1 MMFWKA
7 ALVAMAT
14 SLLGASLA
22 EARPRSGAAAGEAV
36 AIMVRGHRV
45 ETIRSPVTG
54 ELLYRVPRRFVVGR
68 AAPRFVARSLMLHPT
83 VWVPR
88 RARRILIQYPGYGQA
103 GAAQPP
109 HVLRELDRQGYRDIG
124 GLTRRGGNYVGEAT
138 GPRGERQRI
147 IIDPQGRIR
156 GSSPSGGGRGGGRP
170 PGGGGFYGG
179 Y

>member
-1 MMFWKA
+1 MICWKA
-7 ALVAMAT
+7 ALAAMAAI
-14 SLLGASLA
+14 LLAGSLA
-22 EARPRSGAAAGEAV
+22 EAGPRFRPGGEPV
-36 AIMVRGHRV
+36 AIMFRGHRV
-45 ETIRSPVTG
+45 ETIRSPVSG
-54 ELLYRVPRRFVVGR
+54 ELLYRVPRRFVVG
-68 AAPRFVARSLMLHPT
+68 APPRFVARSLMLYPT
-83 VWVPR
+83 LWRPR
-88 RARRILIQYPGYGQA
+88 RARRILVQYSGYGPT

-109 HVLRELDRQGYRDIG
+109 HVLRELGRQGYRDIG

-156 GSSPSGGGRGGGRP
+156 GSSPSGGGGRP